1 MGKSVKRQRAKKR
14 KSDHSGSSAT
24 AAAAAK
30 HQPRKNGPAAAITTK
45 NRGKV
50 ASSIIQLLDKQ
61 RSPVLSSYLSEH
73 SNVLIVG
80 DGDFSFGRA
89 LVQLRRQYRH
99 ENASPPV
106 RRQLGSLI
114 VTGYDS
120 RTEAL
125 RKYGGVDGGGGIEKS
140 LHLIEK
146 EPGATVLHSIDA
158 TKSLQEQLQIEGQK
172 STADATAVAA
182 CNIVVFNF
190 PHSGQQRVH
199 INRNLLYDFFQSVRT
214 LFLAQQQQPPQPPRM
229 RTGQKPPRQVHVT
242 MKNQRPYIHWGLD
255 DSAKAAGFVPAE
267 EKKNKV
273 HFDMKLWN
281 AYGYRHQTTLG
292 PQEAT
297 SLPQLLPN
305 EAKLAQTWIFNFI
318 EPEEDQYQPP
328 AEDDDDDD
336 DANNEYQRPQ
346 LQNHPAMTTINDA
359 QRRNKETKSPLPAPP
374 LPPPPQCKRTEKDE
388 ERHQSMTDNDPGS
401 KRTDD
406 DTVTTTVVVVVTDEM
421 IDDLVQ
427 KRDQARRDQ
436 NWPEADRLRTLLI
449 SHYGVTLRDH
459 SKQQNTNGASSSW
472 SWTKKKV
479 PNKAKS

>member
-14 KSDHSGSSAT
+14 KLDHSGSSVK
-24 AAAAAK
+24 AK
-30 HQPRKNGPAAAITTK
+30 HQLLLPSPKNGPAAAITTK

-50 ASSIIQLLDKQ
+50 VSSIIQLLGK
-61 RSPVLSSYLSEH
+61 RSPVLTSYLSEH

-99 ENASPPV
+99 ENTIPV
-106 RRQLGSLI
+106 RLGSLI

-125 RKYGGVDGGGGIEKS
+125 RKYGGVGGIEKS
-140 LHLIEK
+140 LQLIEK
-146 EPGATVLHSIDA
+146 EPGATVWHSIDA
-158 TKSLQEQLQIEGQK
+158 TKSLQEQLQVEGQK
-172 STADATAVAA
+172 STAAATAVAA

-214 LFLAQQQQPPQPPRM
+214 LFLAQQQQPPQQPPRM
-229 RTGQKPPRQVHVT
+229 RTGQPPPRQVHVT
-242 MKNQRPYIHWGLD
+242 MKNQRPYIHWGID

-305 EAKLAQTWIFNFI
+305 EAEAKLAQTWIFNFI

-336 DANNEYQRPQ
+336 ANNEYQRPQ
-346 LQNHPAMTTINDA
+346 LQNHPAMTTVNDA

-374 LPPPPQCKRTEKDE
+374 PLPPPQCKRTEKDE
-388 ERHQSMTDNDPGS
+388 ERHQSMTDDDPG

-406 DTVTTTVVVVVTDEM
+406 DTVTTVVVVVTDEM

-427 KRDQARRDQ
+427 KRDQARRGQ